1 MLKKQFQK
9 NLIEAGCDEVGRGCI
24 AGPVVA
30 AAVILPTE
38 YFNNS
43 IIDSKKLSPKKREEV
58 GKEIIGNAIAWSVSE
73 VSNNTID
80 KINILN
86 ASILA
91 MHRALDKL
99 KVRPEFII
107 VDGNKFKPYKNVKH
121 ECIIKGDNKFQNIAA
136 ASILAK
142 NYRDDLMKNLSQ
154 KFDKYSWESNFG
166 YPTKKHRDS
175 IIKHGATE
183 YHRKSFKLL

>member
-136 ASILAK
+136 ASIIAK

>member
-1 MLKKQFQK
+1 MLNAQYQYK
-9 NLIEAGCDEVGRGCI
+9 LVEVGCDEVGRGCI

-30 AAVILPTE
+30 AAVILPPD
-38 YFNNS
+38 YKNKF
-43 IIDSKKLSPKKREEV
+43 IIDSKKLSHKKR
-58 GKEIIGNAIAWSVSE
+58 KEIGQEIIDNATSWSISE

-80 KINILN
+80 EINILN

-91 MHRALDKL
+91 MHRSLDKL

-107 VDGNKFKPYKNVKH
+107 VDGNKFNPYRKISH

-142 NYRDDLMKNLSQ
+142 NYRDDLMKNLSL
-154 KFDKYSWESNFG
+154 KYDKYSWESNFG
-166 YPTKKHRDS
+166 YPTKMHRDS
-175 IIKHGATE
+175 IKKYGVTR